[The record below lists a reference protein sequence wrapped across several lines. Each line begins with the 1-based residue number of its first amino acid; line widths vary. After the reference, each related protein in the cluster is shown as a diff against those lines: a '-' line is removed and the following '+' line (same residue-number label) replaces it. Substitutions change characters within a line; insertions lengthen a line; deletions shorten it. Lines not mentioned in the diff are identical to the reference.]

1 MLAVVALASSAFAQ
15 GTVTFA
21 SGSNLVRQQTLPN
34 DPASVPVAVNGGFV
48 QLYWAASGAADP
60 TAWTPATS
68 PSAWLAANTAW
79 AAVPDSIKAI
89 NGPVAGRFNGGIV
102 TVPTSAPGASVKAF
116 VMGWGGNYASADA
129 AYTASGFVGVSA
141 TFAVA
146 PGNPTTTP
154 AGLPGSTIGAFQGM
168 TLVPISAIPEPS
180 TLTLAGLGIAALL
193 AIRRR
198 K

>member
-21 SGSNLVRQQTLPN
+21 SGSSLVRQAASAN
-34 DPASVPVAVNGGFV
+34 DPAPVPVAVNGGFV
-48 QLYWAASGAADP
+48 QLYWAAAGTADP
-60 TAWTPATS
+60 TAWTPAQS
-68 PSAWLAANTAW
+68 PSDWLAANTAW
-79 AAVPDSIKAI
+79 KAVPDSIKAI

-102 TVPTSAPGASVKAF
+102 AVPTATPGAAIKGL

-141 TFAVA
+141 TFAVTS
-146 PGNPTTTP
+146 GNPTTTP

-168 TLVPISAIPEPS
+168 TLLPISVVPEPS